1 MRRSTTAALNE
12 RGYIFVGAPGCRKQ
26 FRGAVDVQESSRS
39 PWRGGFVRRR
49 LCTRGRP
56 FLAKLISG
64 KARNSF
70 GANPLLRCSKLLH
83 CSNGRN
89 SMDDQFSD
97 QVNRTADA
105 ATRAAQASRRTMDE
119 GGKAASQI
127 AEHAAR
133 AHEQIT
139 HRAADAGMRGAGIV
153 KATIETGI
161 EAAVH
166 SFERI
171 AEHFT
176 TAMGFAGP
184 EAEKVAARSRENLHA
199 ISQANS

>member
-1 MRRSTTAALNE
+1 
-12 RGYIFVGAPGCRKQ
+12 
-26 FRGAVDVQESSRS
+26 
-39 PWRGGFVRRR
+39 
-49 LCTRGRP
+49 
-56 FLAKLISG
+56 
-64 KARNSF
+64 
-70 GANPLLRCSKLLH
+70 
-83 CSNGRN
+83 
-89 SMDDQFSD
+89 MDDQFSD

-184 EAEKVAARSRENLHA
+184 EAEKVAARSRENLDA
-199 ISQANS
+199 ISQANSVMIKGAEDMSHQWMVIAKDAFARNFDAIARVGECRTFQDLAAMQSELLRDNMNRAIEGGRKAAEIYAKTSAEAAERVNMQRAA